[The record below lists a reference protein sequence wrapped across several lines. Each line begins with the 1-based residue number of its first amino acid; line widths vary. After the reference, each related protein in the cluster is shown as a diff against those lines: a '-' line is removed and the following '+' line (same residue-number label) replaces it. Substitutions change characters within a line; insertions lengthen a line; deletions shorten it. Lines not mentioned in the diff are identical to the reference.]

1 MSQNIKVEHSVSAVG
16 NNRYSEKK
24 NIIIWNK
31 KYFLIFEN
39 NCYFKQILP
48 ATFDL
53 PILLRFYYQTGKSK
67 GYLLIVKLK
76 IGFQSESHVVIIY

>member
-1 MSQNIKVEHSVSAVG
+1 MSQNIKVEDSVSVVG
-16 NNRYSEKK
+16 NNRYSEK

-31 KYFLIFEN
+31 KYSLIFQN

-76 IGFQSESHVVIIY
+76 IGFQSESHVVIIC